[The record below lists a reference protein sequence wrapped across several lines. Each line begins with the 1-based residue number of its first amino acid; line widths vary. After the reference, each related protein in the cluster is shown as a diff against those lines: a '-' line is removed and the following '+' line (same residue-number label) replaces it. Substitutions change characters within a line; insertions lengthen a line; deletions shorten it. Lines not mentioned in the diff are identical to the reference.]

1 MDCQAYQY
9 GIKRRDGVSYRGL
22 FDGGL
27 SMNKFALL
35 SVSDRTGLTEL
46 ASQLVASGYTLLATS
61 GTGKGL
67 SADGIPYTSV
77 ESYTGLAELLDGRV
91 KTLHPKIHAGLL
103 ARRDLPQHLE
113 QLSAAQ
119 IGAID
124 VAVVNLY
131 PFTKYLE
138 SERASNPE
146 EMTELVDVGGPT
158 MIRAAAKN
166 HRFVLPLIDP
176 ADYGAVIK
184 ALQSATPGSDPFAL
198 EFRRALA
205 SKVFLSLSAYD
216 NAIGGYFARAGTAS
230 HDEFPERISISLEK
244 EATLRYG
251 ENPHQRAAT
260 YRVSSSNLELLSG
273 PTWKQHGGKE
283 LSYNNMLDFD
293 AALRLL
299 ADLPD
304 DQTAVAILKH
314 LNPCGVALAGS
325 VSQAIQRSKECDPRS
340 HFGGIVV
347 ANREIDAD
355 AAQEIRGD
363 FAEIVIAPSFS
374 SEALTIL
381 QTAKNLRIIEVS
393 MQQLRGYDVRSVAG
407 ALLVQQPDTN
417 RSQLSTA
424 SLVTPRVPTDD
435 ELVDLNLAWR
445 LVGHVKSNA
454 IVLVRGGLLIGVGA
468 GQMSRIDSIELAI
481 SKAKAHG
488 HLLRGAVAASD
499 AFFPF
504 PDSVEALAEVGVTC
518 VVSPSGSRRD
528 EEVKAVAASRNV
540 SLFFASDRHFRH

>member
-1 MDCQAYQY
+1 M
-9 GIKRRDGVSYRGL
+9 K
-22 FDGGL
+22 
-27 SMNKFALL
+27 KFALL
-35 SVSDRTGLTEL
+35 SVSDRTGLNEL
-46 ASQLVASGYTLLATS
+46 AAALVASGYTLLATS

-67 SADGIPYTSV
+67 SEEKIPFVSV

-103 ARRDLPQHLE
+103 ARRDLASHLS
-113 QLSAAQ
+113 QLQQAD
-119 IGAID
+119 IGPID
-124 VAVVNLY
+124 IAVVNLY

-176 ADYGAVIK
+176 ADYPQVISL
-184 ALQSATPGSDPFAL
+184 LQAATSSADPFSL
-198 EFRRALA
+198 DLRRKLA
-205 SKVFLSLSAYD
+205 AKVFLSLSAYD
-216 NAIGGYFARAGTAS
+216 NAIGSYFSGITDAGAR
-230 HDEFPERISISLEK
+230 DFPSQLSISLEK
-244 EATLRYG
+244 QATLRYG
-251 ENPHQRAAT
+251 ENPHQKAAS
-260 YRVSSSNLELLSG
+260 YRVMSSNLPLFAG
-273 PTWKQHGGKE
+273 PSWQQHGGKE

-299 ADLPD
+299 ADLPPN
-304 DQTAVAILKH
+304 QTAVAILKH

-325 VSQAIQRSKECDPRS
+325 VCEAIQRAKECDPRS

-347 ANREIDAD
+347 TNREIDRE
-355 AAQEIRGD
+355 AAEEIRGD
-363 FAEIVIAPSFS
+363 FAEIVIAPSYS
-374 SEALTIL
+374 REALETL
-381 QTAKNLRIIEVS
+381 QTSKNLRIIEVS
-393 MQQLRGYDVRSVAG
+393 MQSLRGHDVRTVAG
-407 ALLVQQPDTN
+407 ALLVQEPDTG
-417 RSQLSTA
+417 RSEVSRAALATS
-424 SLVTPRVPTDD
+424 RVPTDE
-435 ELVDLNLAWR
+435 ELIDLDLAWR

-454 IVLVRGGLLIGVGA
+454 IVLVHGGLLIGVGA

-488 HLLRGAVAASD
+488 HVLNGAVAASD

-504 PDSVEALAEVGVTC
+504 PDSIQALAEVGVTC
-518 VVSPSGSRRD
+518 IVSPSGSRRD
-528 EEVKAVAASRNV
+528 DEVKETATSRNV